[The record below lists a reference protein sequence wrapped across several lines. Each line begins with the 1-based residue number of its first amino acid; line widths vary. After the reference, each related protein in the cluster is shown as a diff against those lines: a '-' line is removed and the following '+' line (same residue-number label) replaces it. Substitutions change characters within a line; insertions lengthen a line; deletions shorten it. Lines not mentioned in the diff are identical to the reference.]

1 MTLQV
6 WSVHPGA
13 ATRQACCHVQADR
26 SGRADEYA
34 DAYQESALFQEN
46 ISLLSQGRGTES
58 RISITTIQVG
68 WLHAPVSL
76 GLGISLSA

>member
-1 MTLQV
+1 M
-6 WSVHPGA
+6 
-13 ATRQACCHVQADR
+13 QADR

-58 RISITTIQVG
+58 VSDEEIEKRYPITG
-68 WLHAPVSL
+68 HE
-76 GLGISLSA
+76 GIIVKNLMKGQRSAAKWMRKQLTGK